1 MASNPARMTEMDKP
15 TIDLTGKAAF
25 VTGGGGG
32 IGRSAALALAAAG
45 ADVAVIDVVPER
57 CEEVAA
63 RIREM
68 GRKAIGIVGN
78 VMETATVDDAVA
90 AAASE
95 FGRLDILVN
104 NAGGVTWRAFT
115 DLSEKNWRRHI
126 DLNLVSNLAATS
138 AAIPHMIAA
147 GGGAIINVTSIEA
160 SRAAPGYAVYAACK
174 AGINNLT
181 RTLAVELAEH
191 AIRVNAIAPDFTVTP
206 GTMGNFT
213 GAVDESTWP
222 AMTGERAEILRRRI
236 PAGRAGIDR
245 ECGALIAFLAAPI
258 ASYITGTII
267 PVDGGTWASGG
278 WIRNDSGK
286 WVLPPEMP
294 RQG

>member
-1 MASNPARMTEMDKP
+1 MEKP
-15 TIDLTGKAAF
+15 EINLSGKAAF

-32 IGRSAALALAAAG
+32 IGRASALALAAAG

-57 CEEVAA
+57 CDEVCSAV
-63 RIREM
+63 RGL
-68 GRKAIGIVGN
+68 GRRALGIPGN
-78 VMETATVDDAVA
+78 VMETAVLTDAVEA
-90 AAASE
+90 AAAE
-95 FGRLDILVN
+95 FGRLDVLVN
-104 NAGGVTWRAFT
+104 NAGGVTWRAFS
-115 DLSEKNWRRHI
+115 DLAEKNWRRHI

-138 AAIPHMIAA
+138 AAIPHLIAA
-147 GGGAIINVTSIEA
+147 GGGAIVNVTSIEA

-181 RTLAVELAEH
+181 RTLAVELSEH
-191 AIRVNAIAPDFTVTP
+191 GIRVTAIAPDFTVTP

-213 GAVDESTWP
+213 GPVDESTWP
-222 AMTGERAEILRRRI
+222 PITGERADILRRRI
-236 PAGRAGIDR
+236 PAGRAGIDH
-245 ECGALIAFLAAPI
+245 ECGNLVAFLASPM

-278 WIRNDSGK
+278 WIRSDSGK

>member
-1 MASNPARMTEMDKP
+1 MEKP
-15 TIDLTGKAAF
+15 EINLSGKAAF

-32 IGRSAALALAAAG
+32 IGRASALALAAAG

-57 CEEVAA
+57 CDEVCSAV
-63 RIREM
+63 RGL
-68 GRKAIGIVGN
+68 GRRALGIPGN
-78 VMETATVDDAVA
+78 VMETAVLTDAVEA
-90 AAASE
+90 AAAE
-95 FGRLDILVN
+95 FGRLDVLVN
-104 NAGGVTWRAFT
+104 NAGGVTWRAFS
-115 DLSEKNWRRHI
+115 DLAEKNWRRHI
-126 DLNLVSNLAATS
+126 DVNLVSNLAATS
-138 AAIPHMIAA
+138 AAIPHLIAA
-147 GGGAIINVTSIEA
+147 GGGAIVNVTSIEA

-181 RTLAVELAEH
+181 RTLAVELSEH
-191 AIRVNAIAPDFTVTP
+191 GIRVNAIAPDFTVTP

-213 GAVDESTWP
+213 GPVDESTWP
-222 AMTGERAEILRRRI
+222 PMTGERADIMRRRI
-236 PAGRAGIDR
+236 PAGRAGIDH
-245 ECGALIAFLAAPI
+245 ECGNLVAFLASPM

-278 WIRNDSGK
+278 WIRSDSGK

>member
-1 MASNPARMTEMDKP
+1 MKKP
-15 TIDLTGKAAF
+15 EIDLSGKVAF

-32 IGRSAALALAAAG
+32 IGRASALALAAAG
-45 ADVAVIDVVPER
+45 ANVAVIDVIPER
-57 CEEVAA
+57 CDELCKMVRAF
-63 RIREM
+63 
-68 GRKAIGIVGN
+68 GRKALGIPGN
-78 VMETATVDDAVA
+78 VMDTAALTDSINA
-90 AAASE
+90 AATE
-95 FGRLDILVN
+95 FGRLDLLVN
-104 NAGGVTWRAFT
+104 NAGGVTWRAFA
-115 DLSEKNWRRHI
+115 DLTEKNWRRHI

-181 RTLAVELAEH
+181 RTLAVELSEH
-191 AIRVNAIAPDFTVTP
+191 GIRVNAIAPDFTVTP

-213 GAVDESTWP
+213 GPVDESTWP
-222 AMTGERAEILRRRI
+222 RMDGERGEILRRRI
-236 PAGRAGIDR
+236 PAGRAGIDH
-245 ECGALIAFLAAPI
+245 ECGSLVAFLASPL

-278 WIRNDSGK
+278 WIRSDSGK
-286 WVLPPEMP
+286 WVLPPDMP